1 MLIVLAGGLLLI
13 IIFGPSLWVNHVL
26 KRYSAERPDL
36 AGTGGQF
43 AEHLLGQLHL
53 QQVKVESDEQADY
66 YDPQQKRV
74 CLTGDKFNGRS
85 LTAVVVAAH
94 EVGHAHQHASHYAP
108 FHWRTRIVGLYQVLQ
123 KLSIGII
130 LIAPVLT
137 AITRMPSV
145 GGGLLLVAAAGMLLG
160 VLVQLVTLPVEWN
173 ASFSRALPILEAGNY
188 LSEQDMPAARKI
200 LLAAALTYVAGALV
214 SMLSFYRWVAVLRR

>member
-1 MLIVLAGGLLLI
+1 MLIALIAVFLLL
-13 IIFGPSLWVNHVL
+13 IIFGPSLWVRSVL
-26 KRYSAERPDL
+26 KRYSVERPDL

-53 QQVKVESDEQADY
+53 QQVKVESDDKADF
-66 YDPQQKRV
+66 YDPKQHRV
-74 CLTGDKFNGRS
+74 CLTTDKYNGRT

-94 EVGHAHQHASHYAP
+94 EVGHAHQHASDYAP
-108 FHWRTRIVGLYQVLQ
+108 FHWRTRVVGLYRVLQ
-123 KLSIGII
+123 KISVSIF
-130 LIAPVLT
+130 LIAPILT
-137 AITRMPSV
+137 AITRVPSV
-145 GGGLLLVAAAGMLLG
+145 GGGLLLIAAAGMLLG

-173 ASFSRALPILEAGNY
+173 ASFSRALPILEAGHY

-214 SMLSFYRWVAVLRR
+214 SLLSFYRWIAVLRR

>member
-1 MLIVLAGGLLLI
+1 MLIVLIAALLLI
-13 IIFGPSLWVNHVL
+13 IIFGPSLWVRSVL
-26 KRYSAERPDL
+26 KRYSVERPDL

-53 QQVKVESDEQADY
+53 QQVKVESDDKADY
-66 YDPQQKRV
+66 YDPEQQRV
-74 CLTGDKFNGRS
+74 CLTADKFNGRT
-85 LTAVVVAAH
+85 LTAIVVAAH
-94 EVGHAHQHASHYAP
+94 EVGHAHQHASDYAP

-123 KLSIGII
+123 RMSVGII
-130 LIAPVLT
+130 LIAPVLM
-137 AITRMPSV
+137 AITRVPSV
-145 GGGLLLVAAAGMLLG
+145 GGGLLLVAAAGMLMG

-173 ASFSRALPILEAGNY
+173 ASFSRALPILEAGHY

-214 SMLSFYRWVAVLRR
+214 SLLNFYRWVAILRR